1 MAIIK
6 RASSQALVLAGVMLA
21 GCAMEGSDGLFT
33 TGSLTGSASQAA
45 ADAKADPACVTL
57 ASRIE
62 SLRKDGI
69 TDKIEKAAA
78 KRYKMTQS
86 DLGKADQLNKAN
98 AEFQAKCSNVTPRP
112 VTAEAPAATEP
123 AAKAAPK
130 KAAKASTAPAA
141 KATP

>member
-6 RASSQALVLAGVMLA
+6 RASCQALVLGGLMLA
-21 GCAMEGSDGLFT
+21 GCAMEGSEGLFT
-33 TGSLTGSASQAA
+33 TGSLTGGATQV
-45 ADAKADPACVTL
+45 ADKGDPACVTL

-62 SLRKDGI
+62 TLRKDGI
-69 TDKIEKAAA
+69 QDKIEKAAT